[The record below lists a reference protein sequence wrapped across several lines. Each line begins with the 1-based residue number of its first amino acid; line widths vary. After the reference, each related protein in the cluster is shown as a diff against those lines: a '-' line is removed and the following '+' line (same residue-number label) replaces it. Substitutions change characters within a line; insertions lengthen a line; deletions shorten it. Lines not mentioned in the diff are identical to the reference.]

1 MAAASKIIKKATSYI
16 GIKENPAGSNKVKF
30 NTDYYGRAVKGSS
43 YPWCCTFVWDIFRLA
58 GASELFFGGGKTA
71 YCPDV
76 ENYYKKHNQWHSTGQ
91 VGDLCL
97 MDFGKGRASH
107 IGIVEKVND
116 NGTYTTIEGNTSL
129 SSNDNGG
136 AVMRR
141 TRGKSVIRGF
151 ARPSYDQERY
161 TTVKK
166 TSGKNAIKWMQ
177 KKLNKLTPGTNIE
190 VDGIWGKMTTA
201 QLKRYWKQL
210 GWSTAGSYCGK
221 KTCKALYSNRVK

>member
-1 MAAASKIIKKATSYI
+1 MATASKIIKKATSYI

-76 ENYYKKHNQWHSTGQ
+76 ENYYKKHDQWHSTGQ

-151 ARPSYDQERY
+151 ARPSYDQE
-161 TTVKK
+161 
-166 TSGKNAIKWMQ
+166 
-177 KKLNKLTPGTNIE
+177 
-190 VDGIWGKMTTA
+190 
-201 QLKRYWKQL
+201 
-210 GWSTAGSYCGK
+210 
-221 KTCKALYSNRVK
+221 

>member
-1 MAAASKIIKKATSYI
+1 MAKASTILKKAKSYI
-16 GIKENPAGSNKVKF
+16 GTKENPANSNNVKF
-30 NTDYYGRAVKGSS
+30 NTDYYGHSVKGSS
-43 YPWCCTFVWDIFRLA
+43 YPWCCAFVWDIFRMCN
-58 GASELFFGGGKTA
+58 ASDLFFGGKKTA
-71 YCPDV
+71 HCPDV
-76 ENYYKKHNQWHSTGQ
+76 ENYYKKHDQWHSSGKP
-91 VGDLCL
+91 GDLCL
-97 MDFGKGRASH
+97 MDFGKRRASH

-141 TRGKSVIRGF
+141 TRNKSVIRGF

-177 KKLNKLTPGTNIE
+177 KKLNELTPGTNIE

-201 QLKRYWKQL
+201 QLKRYWKRL

-221 KTCKALYSNRVK
+221 KTCKALYANRKK